1 MYISNEWVCRT
12 REKACHPNPKK
23 EELLCWGKKHVIVI
37 SSTHLNL
44 LWSKFANRFVTWD
57 VCRIAL
63 RFSIKGLSWFLL
75 FDLFDGGMFFFPI
88 WSIYSV
94 RGESSTRVVT
104 FHFLLPLKA
113 LPQLQVS
120 ILLYL
125 PGWIKGEKK
134 NWTGK
139 RESALC
145 VKWVFYFESPTNQS
159 FIFHF
164 QPGVMKESWDK
175 AYAPWVCR
183 PCTLCPLCPRTQP
196 RRRLWPHL
204 HARLQS
210 GSRRGLCLVPPHTQ
224 KFWHGEKNV

>member
-1 MYISNEWVCRT
+1 MF
-12 REKACHPNPKK
+12 A
-23 EELLCWGKKHVIVI
+23 ELLCGFPSKVYHG
-37 SSTHLNL
+37 SSSL
-44 LWSKFANRFVTWD
+44 
-57 VCRIAL
+57 I
-63 RFSIKGLSWFLL
+63 FLTV
-75 FDLFDGGMFFFPI
+75 GCFFFPSKVYI
-88 WSIYSV
+88 VSGGKARLGWSHSIFFSLW
-94 RGESSTRVVT
+94 RRCHSCRTAFCSTCPVE
-104 FHFLLPLKA
+104 LK
-113 LPQLQVS
+113 V
-120 ILLYL
+120 
-125 PGWIKGEKK
+125 KKK

-183 PCTLCPLCPRTQP
+183 PCTLYPRCPRTQP

-210 GSRRGLCLVPPHTQ
+210 GSRRGLCLVHPHTQ

>member
-1 MYISNEWVCRT
+1 MIKVCQQ
-12 REKACHPNPKK
+12 
-23 EELLCWGKKHVIVI
+23 VY
-37 SSTHLNL
+37 
-44 LWSKFANRFVTWD
+44 TWD

-75 FDLFDGGMFFFPI
+75 FDLFDGGMFFFFPSKVYI
-88 WSIYSV
+88 VSGGKI
-94 RGESSTRVVT
+94 STTVVT

-120 ILLYL
+120 ILFDL
-125 PGWIKGEKK
+125 PGWIKGEKRIEQE
-134 NWTGK
+134 
-139 RESALC
+139 RENLLF
-145 VKWVFYFESPTNQS
+145 VLKWVFYFESPTNQS

-196 RRRLWPHL
+196 HRRLWPHL
-204 HARLQS
+204 HAKLQS
-210 GSRRGLCLVPPHTQ
+210 GSRRGLCLLHPHTQ